1 MPEKTVTP
9 ENTVISETV
18 LPGDVGVAARP
29 KAAEAVA
36 ARVLDLLR
44 TVRKAK
50 ARMMNGRGDVESA
63 MVLLLHTVAETGP
76 VRTSALAVSVQS
88 DLSTVSRQAATL
100 VANGMLERRA
110 DPVDGRAGLL
120 ALTPAGEASLAE
132 HVQARTAFFENVL
145 DGCSDEEMGQFAGLL
160 ARFTSSYDRV
170 HAAWTTERTPRPDQA
185 ATTEGPLA

>member
-1 MPEKTVTP
+1 MPKSNVIP
-9 ENTVISETV
+9 GNTI
-18 LPGDVGVAARP
+18 PGNTGAAARP
-29 KAAEAVA
+29 EAAEAVA
-36 ARVLDLLR
+36 DGISGLLR

-50 ARMMNGRGDVESA
+50 ARMMSKRGDVESA

-76 VRTSALAVSVQS
+76 VRASTLAASVQS

-100 VANGMLERRA
+100 VSSGLLERRA

-132 HVQARTAFFENVL
+132 HVQARAAFFENVL
-145 DGCSDEEMGQFAGLL
+145 DGWTEDEMGQFAGLL
-160 ARFTSSYDRV
+160 ARFTASYDRV